1 MIKALM
7 SCGWVIECDCWC
19 DTDVDDFNNNDEYGD
34 VVVVDDDDDD
44 DDERWWWWWWEE
56 YDKYDG

>member
-1 MIKALM
+1 MINALM
-7 SCGWVIECDCWC
+7 SYGWVILCDCWC

-44 DDERWWWWWWEE
+44 GKSMISMMVSMMIRLD
-56 YDKYDG
+56 